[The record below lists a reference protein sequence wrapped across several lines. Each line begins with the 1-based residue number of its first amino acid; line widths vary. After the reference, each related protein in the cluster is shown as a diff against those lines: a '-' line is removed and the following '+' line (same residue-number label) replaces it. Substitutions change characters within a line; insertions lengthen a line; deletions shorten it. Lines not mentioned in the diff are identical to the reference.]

1 MKNQTIL
8 RWQAVTSTI
17 SATMV
22 LVLLGILVLFVL
34 TAREIRDSVRQDL
47 TVTVV
52 LSDAVRPSEAHAL
65 EQKLARRRYVHKATY
80 ISSEQALQEQ
90 VQSMG
95 IDPSEFLGGNPFS
108 ISMELQMNADY
119 ANSDSLRWI
128 ARELRRQ
135 HGVADVIYQKD
146 LVDSLNDNLHKITVI
161 LLVITILLT
170 IVSLSL
176 INNTIR
182 LSVYSR
188 RFIINTMKLVGAR
201 WNFIRRPFMLRGLL
215 IAIIAAA
222 VADAILCLILYWLQE
237 NIPGIRQYVTDRN
250 VLLTAAVVLGFSIII
265 TQLCTFANVTHYL
278 RMREHELYK

>member
-1 MKNQTIL
+1 MRHKTIL

-34 TAREIRDSVRQDL
+34 TAREIRDSVRRDL
-47 TVTVV
+47 TVTIV
-52 LSDAVRPSEAHAL
+52 LSDGIKPAEAHTIEETL
-65 EQKLARRRYVHKATY
+65 SHRRYVHKATY

-90 VQSMG
+90 VQAMG

-108 ISMELQMNADY
+108 ISMELQMNPDY
-119 ANSDSLRWI
+119 ANADSLRWI
-128 ARELRRQ
+128 TKELRHQR
-135 HGVADVIYQKD
+135 GVTDVIYQKD
-146 LVDSLNDNLHKITVI
+146 LVDSLNDNLRKITVI

-215 IAIIAAA
+215 IAVIAAA
-222 VADAILCLILYWLQE
+222 VADALLIAILCWLKE
-237 NIPGIRQYVTDRN
+237 NVPGSQQYITPDN
-250 VLLTAAVVLGFSIII
+250 VLLTAAVVLAFSIVI

-278 RMREHELYK
+278 RMHERELYK